1 MSKAQIKVT
10 TEELVAKAE
19 IVRNKVSA
27 MKTQIDEAEKLMD
40 KTAAYWIGD
49 AGDKKRKDFK
59 AKKKNAEQI
68 IKRLSEYPDDL
79 MEMAGVYVAAEQENT
94 ERPAALPTNFIM

>member
-40 KTAAYWIGD
+40 KTAAY
-49 AGDKKRKDFK
+49 
-59 AKKKNAEQI
+59 
-68 IKRLSEYPDDL
+68 
-79 MEMAGVYVAAEQENT
+79 
-94 ERPAALPTNFIM
+94 